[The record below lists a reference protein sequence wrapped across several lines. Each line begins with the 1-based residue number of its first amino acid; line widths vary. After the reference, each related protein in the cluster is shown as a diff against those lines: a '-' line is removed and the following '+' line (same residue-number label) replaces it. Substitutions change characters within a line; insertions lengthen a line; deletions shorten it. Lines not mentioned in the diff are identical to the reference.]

1 MEIQQQ
7 LFYPVCVPPNPNP
20 PLTFQPPPPPTPILT
35 PAFQPPPTTTQT
47 PVI

>member
-20 PLTFQPPPPPTPILT
+20 PPNFS
-35 PAFQPPPTTTQT
+35 TTTT
-47 PVI
+47 TNSNPKRKKFNTFILEEIILS